1 MDRCKIFI
9 IFLMLVLCTPAIFAD
24 ANQTPQ
30 KEEAKPASNTAE
42 SYKFAEELIEIPVK
56 PFVVG
61 KLTDS
66 ELMNMNPQLLKLY
79 EAAVNTEN
87 QKNILENPD
96 TAIKAWTE
104 VTKIT
109 QQNPFMQAASARIEE
124 WKKVKE
130 LFDRHQTNLDK
141 IKMLLASTLLSEEQK
156 TSIIVM
162 HINEFGLSFGT
173 KEVVDLAGK
182 TAISQ
187 NAAFQ
192 AKIKETKQKRCEHN
206 SGKDCFECG
215 RDFAAAED
223 EILALFTKS
232 CDLKYQP
239 GCSEVSK
246 IKSVKESKQN
256 ARAQEIRT
264 YSFSEQTLGLIEPF
278 VLAQINDQDI
288 LNTDPKA
295 LQAYETAVNKEKE
308 PDTIKTPGAMV
319 AVWEE
324 VTKITEKNPFLQI
337 AVKRLS
343 EWQSCFAK
351 VEKFTSNTE
360 ELKKIAANNS
370 FPANYTAA
378 VALNYLSE
386 FGVSFGTN
394 EAVKATAGNSGIANN
409 ESLASKIKEIRNKRC
424 ELKSALDC
432 HNYAMKHAANEE
444 EKAAYLKKACDLGSQ
459 AACSG
464 NPPDETFVA
473 AAVENVIEQPKEEK
487 ETATQSED
495 DKFKEELNQAGRK
508 KRLIAATSTLVPGI
522 VIGALGGLSF
532 YGMSEA
538 KKDRDKYVKRYNSL
552 GEEASVWEFNKWKK
566 KAKDADSRR
575 KTYMILGGV
584 GVGVGA
590 ALIATGITLY
600 SIEFEGEKE
609 VKKKYNISFGAK
621 PMDGTIQFALNW

>member
-104 VTKIT
+104 VTKIN
-109 QQNPFMQAASARIEE
+109 QQNPFLQAASARIEE

-130 LFDRHQTNLDK
+130 LFARHQASLDK
-141 IKMLLASTLLSEEQK
+141 VKMLLSSTLFSAEQK
-156 TSIIVM
+156 SNIVLI
-162 HINEFGLSFGT
+162 HITEFGLSFGT
-173 KEVVDLAGK
+173 
-182 TAISQ
+182 
-187 NAAFQ
+187 
-192 AKIKETKQKRCEHN
+192 
-206 SGKDCFECG
+206 
-215 RDFAAAED
+215 
-223 EILALFTKS
+223 
-232 CDLKYQP
+232 
-239 GCSEVSK
+239 SE
-246 IKSVKESKQN
+246 
-256 ARAQEIRT
+256 
-264 YSFSEQTLGLIEPF
+264 
-278 VLAQINDQDI
+278 
-288 LNTDPKA
+288 
-295 LQAYETAVNKEKE
+295 AVNA
-308 PDTIKTPGAMV
+308 IG
-319 AVWEE
+319 
-324 VTKITEKNPFLQI
+324 
-337 AVKRLS
+337 
-343 EWQSCFAK
+343 
-351 VEKFTSNTE
+351 
-360 ELKKIAANNS
+360 
-370 FPANYTAA
+370 
-378 VALNYLSE
+378 
-386 FGVSFGTN
+386 
-394 EAVKATAGNSGIANN
+394 GNSGIANN
-409 ESLASKIKEIRNKRC
+409 ESLAAKIKEIRNKRC
-424 ELKSALDC
+424 ELKSATDC

-473 AAVENVIEQPKEEK
+473 AAVENVIEQPKEAK